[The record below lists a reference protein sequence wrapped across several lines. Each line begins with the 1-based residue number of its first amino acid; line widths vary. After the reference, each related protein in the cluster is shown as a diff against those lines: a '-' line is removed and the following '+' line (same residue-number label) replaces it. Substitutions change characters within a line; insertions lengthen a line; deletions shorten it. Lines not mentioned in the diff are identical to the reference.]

1 MNLSDYVRV
10 MPKAELHVHLQGA
23 TQPETLLHLAERS
36 GIALPAST
44 VEGIREWYTFQD
56 FDHFLSIY
64 DLICECFRSGEDIE
78 LALREFSAGQAAQNI
93 RYTEV
98 TFTPPRRIPWLEQL
112 AALRRGREWALTE
125 HGVIVSIILDIP
137 REYDAATGSLVADW
151 AIDGSR
157 AGVVVGLGLGG
168 PEKGNPAAR
177 FAGAFEKARAAGL
190 PTTLHAGEVVGPES
204 IWDALA
210 HGYAARIGHGVR
222 CLEDSRLVEHLRDRQ
237 VPLEVSPTSNVLLGV
252 CPSLA
257 EHPLPRLLDAGL
269 YVTLNSDDPPM
280 FNTSLTDEFLRCAE
294 VFGWG
299 VERVEQL
306 TLNALRVAFYPERQA
321 LVEQY
326 LAEFARLRE
335 QFGIQTGEP
344 TEESTAHIG
353 L

>member
-23 TQPETLLHLAERS
+23 TQPETLLHLAERN
-36 GIALPAST
+36 GITLPAET
-44 VEGIREWYTFQD
+44 VEGIREWHTFQD
-56 FDHFLSIY
+56 FDHFLSVY

-98 TFTPPRRIPWLEQL
+98 TFTPPRHIPWPEQL
-112 AALRRGREWALTE
+112 AALRRAREWALAE
-125 HGVIVSIILDIP
+125 HGIIVNLILDIP
-137 REYDAATGSLVADW
+137 REYGAEVGSLVAGW

-177 FAGAFEKARAAGL
+177 FADAFEKARAAGL

-210 HGYAARIGHGVR
+210 HGYAARIGHGAR
-222 CLEDSRLVEHLRDRQ
+222 CLEDPRLVEHLRDRQ

-269 YVTLNSDDPPM
+269 YITLNSDDPPM
-280 FNTSLTDEFLRCAE
+280 FNTTLTDEFIRCAE
-294 VFGWG
+294 TFGWG
-299 VERVEQL
+299 IERIEQL
-306 TLNALRVAFYPERQA
+306 TLNALRVAFYPERQT
-321 LVEQY
+321 LVEEY
-326 LAEFARLRE
+326 MAEFARLRE
-335 QFGIQTGEP
+335 QFGVETGEP
-344 TEESTAHIG
+344 TESATHIG
-353 L
+353 S